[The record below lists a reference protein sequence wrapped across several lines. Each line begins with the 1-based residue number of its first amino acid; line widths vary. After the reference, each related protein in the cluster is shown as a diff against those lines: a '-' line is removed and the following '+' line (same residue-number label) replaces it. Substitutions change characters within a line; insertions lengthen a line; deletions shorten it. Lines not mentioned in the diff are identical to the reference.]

1 MATVLEQLKADYE
14 ASTQGEWIEAEDK
27 SICVP
32 YVWMVADF
40 VPREPD
46 RRHVI
51 GAHNRFP
58 LLLAMAE
65 AAIAEWDTHR
75 IWQEADDSLEDTD
88 EAWDAVWQRIDAAH
102 EAFRAAIAR
111 LLEETDA

>member
-40 VPREPD
+40 VPQEAD

-58 LLLAMAE
+58 LLLAVTE
-65 AAIAEWDTHR
+65 AVVSIMHDMTPIDHPT
-75 IWQEADDSLEDTD
+75 SPTD
-88 EAWDAVWQRIDAAH
+88 YAYGMVTNEQW
-102 EAFRAAIAR
+102 RALVVASAP

>member
-1 MATVLEQLKADYE
+1 MNRLEAIRGRRKALWPVNNWVQIPPLTENVGLTDSQY
-14 ASTQGEWIEAEDK
+14 AKD
-27 SICVP
+27 
-32 YVWMVADF
+32 MD
-40 VPREPD
+40 
-46 RRHVI
+46 
-51 GAHNRFP
+51 
-58 LLLAMAE
+58 LLLAVAE